1 MYNAHTAMIIIPN
14 VPMFIVIKKLINH
27 GSLVQYW
34 HIDCTSDPLSCSS
47 YWALRSREIFAA
59 TSDISLVTDVLCS
72 IEGAQRKIT
81 VSHACETTVENEQL
95 SPSDNG
101 CQTHRT
107 LTLICRLPCTSE
119 ACMLL
124 EAELH
129 TTEAQRRVCFLY

>member
-1 MYNAHTAMIIIPN
+1 MLKTGSTKSKYIYIYNAHTAMIIIPN

-34 HIDCTSDPLSCSS
+34 HVDYTSYLLSCSS

-81 VSHACETTVENEQL
+81 VSPCLWDHSWKWAVVPFQTTAVKLIEPWHNL
-95 SPSDNG
+95 
-101 CQTHRT
+101 QTV
-107 LTLICRLPCTSE
+107 
-119 ACMLL
+119 
-124 EAELH
+124 LH
-129 TTEAQRRVCFLY
+129 